1 MNESK
6 ISRLQSFMK
15 HAVLFTT
22 IMCTM
27 MCKQKVLKFDIVD
40 FSYSNKRSPRHWKY
54 FLNMKKKIYIT
65 FRNVAQLST
74 KAVGIN
80 IPIKH
85 QPAQSWV
92 FICTFVWSCKLLWF
106 CSLEDF
112 AFSSNDNLAVLTLHE
127 VSLYYFFLR
136 FLWLSLF
143 LLTCKFVFF
152 SIFEDL
158 CVCRM
163 YSIHLRRE
171 N

>member
-1 MNESK
+1 MNLKS
-6 ISRLQSFMK
+6 
-15 HAVLFTT
+15 VV
-22 IMCTM
+22 C
-27 MCKQKVLKFDIVD
+27 KVLWNMLYFLRLLCVPWCVCEN
-40 FSYSNKRSPRHWKY
+40 SYSLISWIKEVHDTENIFWIWRR
-54 FLNMKKKIYIT
+54 KKYIT

-127 VSLYYFFLR
+127 VSLYYFF
-136 FLWLSLF
+136 FAVSLTEF
-143 LLTCKFVFF
+143 IPSNL
-152 SIFEDL
+152 
-158 CVCRM
+158 
-163 YSIHLRRE
+163 
-171 N
+171 